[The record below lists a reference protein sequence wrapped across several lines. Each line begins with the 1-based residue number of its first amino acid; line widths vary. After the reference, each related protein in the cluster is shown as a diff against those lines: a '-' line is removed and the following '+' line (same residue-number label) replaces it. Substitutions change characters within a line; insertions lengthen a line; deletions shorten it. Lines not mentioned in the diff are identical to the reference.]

1 MRWKEHF
8 TEENRVPIRVRHVRV
23 TVTSDVTHSPYNAGK
38 EDSQGESLDQEQPD
52 DSQGPEQ
59 CRIKLAPRFSDT
71 DTTAEPT
78 AEISTKKKNSQT
90 ESDDDPQK
98 PQISHNQPN
107 HCPDGIRHKTAE
119 VSRQ

>member
-8 TEENRVPIRVRHVRV
+8 TEENRVPIRVRPVRV

-78 AEISTKKKNSQT
+78 AEISTKKNKFLKQKVMTIRKNH
-90 ESDDDPQK
+90 K
-98 PQISHNQPN
+98 SHTTSLTTVQM
-107 HCPDGIRHKTAE
+107 
-119 VSRQ
+119 V